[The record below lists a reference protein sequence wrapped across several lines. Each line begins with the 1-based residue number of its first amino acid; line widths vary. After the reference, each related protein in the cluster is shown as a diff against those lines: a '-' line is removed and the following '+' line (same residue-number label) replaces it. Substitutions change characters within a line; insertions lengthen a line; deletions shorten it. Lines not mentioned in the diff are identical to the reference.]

1 MCAEAVRKLRLE
13 QQRQHKGATPAMD
26 NPTEFQNDALIAR
39 SAFMNKGVV
48 VTADV
53 ADFVVLRRFMR
64 FDYVAADHYFGV

>member
-1 MCAEAVRKLRLE
+1 
-13 QQRQHKGATPAMD
+13 MD

-64 FDYVAADHYFGV
+64 FDYVAADDYFGV